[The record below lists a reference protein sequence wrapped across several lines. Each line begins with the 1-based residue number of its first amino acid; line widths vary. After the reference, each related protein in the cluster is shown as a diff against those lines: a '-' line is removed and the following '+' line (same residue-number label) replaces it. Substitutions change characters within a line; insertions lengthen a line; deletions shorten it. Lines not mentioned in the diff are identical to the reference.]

1 MLTGL
6 VPNLQVEWCHQVCVS
21 FNYSIMKKILLF
33 AILISAVSVNGQS
46 LKDALYGGKLKTD
59 SGTVIRK
66 TDDLS
71 TKIDT
76 TTKKPVE
83 PEKPKAI
90 LVTRDSS
97 GVPIPVTTGDAIAA
111 TDATDNSGTPKDN
124 AGAPKDNNAL
134 WKDYVTELSTVLK
147 TDVLPSKKIRSGT
160 YSVLID
166 YEIDVDGQISV
177 NSVSCS
183 PESSY
188 LADQIKERVTLGA
201 PQMTPLLGTNGKP
214 RKAVKKYTMTVSK

>member
-6 VPNLQVEWCHQVCVS
+6 VPNLQVEPAIHFAC
-21 FNYSIMKKILLF
+21 YSTILIMKKILLF
-33 AILISAVSVNGQS
+33 AILISAVSVHGQS
-46 LKDALYGGKLKTD
+46 LKEALYGGKLKTD

-76 TTKKPVE
+76 TTRKPVE
-83 PEKPKAI
+83 PEKPKAVI
-90 LVTRDSS
+90 VTRDSS
-97 GVPIPVTTGDAIAA
+97 GAVIPVTTGDAIATA
-111 TDATDNSGTPKDN
+111 DPADNSGTPKE

-134 WKDYVTELSTVLK
+134 WKEYVKELDTVLK
-147 TDVLPSKKIRSGT
+147 TDVLPSKKIKNGT
-160 YSVLID
+160 YSILID
-166 YEIDVDGQISV
+166 YEIGVDGQISV

-214 RKAVKKYTMTVSK
+214 RKAVKKFTMTVSK